1 MKISSCLYCGIFFPV
16 NNRVKAA
23 FGYDEVYN
31 NFLRCLMLYADDIVT
46 RSELVQMITPFLG
59 TFPELYK
66 QFKDMLGFN
75 ENGVNVEYIPM
86 KMIKLENARNKSGI
100 AADIDFSAGG
110 RNGASYLPLAPD
122 FKHPKCSSRTPLC
135 DEVLNDTW
143 VSFPTWSED
152 STFVQSCKTQYEEII
167 YRCEDERFELDMAIS
182 SNNYA
187 LQILEKVQKK
197 ISKMTA
203 EEKSTFALDNYLGG
217 TSLVLQRKALH
228 RLYGDKTEELVEG
241 LKRNPVVAVPIILKR
256 LKVKEDEWKEK
267 EKGFN
272 EIWRSQIDQY
282 YLKSLDH
289 QGINF
294 KQNDSKTFRPKGI
307 LNDLEMVIAESKAN
321 PQQMEPHFTLEFK
334 EVEVFLDAI
343 NLMLQYLKKLPGVHR
358 DDRRKIELVIRS
370 FIPYIFDAPSATKIG
385 NNLEIDEE
393 TQGDSMDVDNEG
405 KERSG
410 QNSSAGSSKDGNDGS
425 SEEDSNEEAQS
436 DESDKALIEEI
447 DVFEKMDPLPTTN
460 MPYTLFFV
468 SKIWF
473 VFFRQFHILIERLA
487 RFLHESNSK
496 EALVKQDGN
505 EDKSSGEENP
515 KSLYKELIESLTH
528 LLNGV
533 VDYSQFEEE
542 ARSLFGIHAYFSF
555 TMDKLI
561 LSIVRQ
567 LQQVVAD
574 DICKQCTAFFNQ
586 HTKKLSTGGC
596 TSGVEASQIEHQY
609 LRKVEKMMDAEQV
622 FKVIFY
628 KNLRILTI
636 ELLEI
641 EETSPDPIKAEK
653 WSNYLDT
660 YFDEDFCNEELL
672 AEVQQAPVFLKRNL
686 RKQMLFWKNRV
697 MQVEKQWHQRQS
709 SKSMKKHLP
718 LSARKKRAL
727 SIIAPILRKKPRR
740 LSIPE
745 SSVQPSCSGVVSNDG
760 NEPHSFDNI
769 ETIKPVGKFFKDN
782 KEELDAKEQRNKI
795 IGDDQVMIESEE
807 NLEKPDIPEKEE
819 NFLGYESV
827 VIDAVSSPN
836 AQTGEVTVES
846 PKSLPQI
853 ADQNSKETAVDEA
866 TKEELPKEEVEKMEV
881 DKDADTSFASPEKTN
896 DSVLELEDSSEEKS
910 EDVMV
915 PESSLKAID
924 SDTDMKSKGDLAENS
939 VNHVME
945 TNKDPKEEEPEAIE
959 DSNSVEKTDETEPGT
974 EKSIGKK
981 KLKQRVIQ
989 KTSEYA
995 IKTRKN
1001 RIKRKM
1007 KHGLLR
1013 SSNSSKRKQRQ
1024 TKCKFEVLDDPTF
1037 DFAYFSELP
1046 ESDKVSHLAFK
1057 YVTVEN
1063 NEEVTFMKGSSKI
1076 RFVQNH
1082 GLFVH
1087 RKDSLTRAK
1096 ETHQAVSEI
1105 KASNFNAWHRIW
1117 LERYVT
1123 PSMIKACNDWL
1134 LRSDKEKFKL
1144 FQVTVSDCTKPPYI
1158 PYNKYKVCHFK
1169 TVT

>member
-1 MKISSCLYCGIFFPV
+1 
-16 NNRVKAA
+16 
-23 FGYDEVYN
+23 
-31 NFLRCLMLYADDIVT
+31 
-46 RSELVQMITPFLG
+46 
-59 TFPELYK
+59 
-66 QFKDMLGFN
+66 
-75 ENGVNVEYIPM
+75 
-86 KMIKLENARNKSGI
+86 
-100 AADIDFSAGG
+100 
-110 RNGASYLPLAPD
+110 
-122 FKHPKCSSRTPLC
+122 
-135 DEVLNDTW
+135 
-143 VSFPTWSED
+143 
-152 STFVQSCKTQYEEII
+152 
-167 YRCEDERFELDMAIS
+167 
-182 SNNYA
+182 
-187 LQILEKVQKK
+187 
-197 ISKMTA
+197 
-203 EEKSTFALDNYLGG
+203 
-217 TSLVLQRKALH
+217 
-228 RLYGDKTEELVEG
+228 
-241 LKRNPVVAVPIILKR
+241 
-256 LKVKEDEWKEK
+256 
-267 EKGFN
+267 
-272 EIWRSQIDQY
+272 
-282 YLKSLDH
+282 
-289 QGINF
+289 
-294 KQNDSKTFRPKGI
+294 
-307 LNDLEMVIAESKAN
+307 
-321 PQQMEPHFTLEFK
+321 
-334 EVEVFLDAI
+334 
-343 NLMLQYLKKLPGVHR
+343 MLQL
-358 DDRRKIELVIRS
+358 
-370 FIPYIFDAPSATKIG
+370 
-385 NNLEIDEE
+385 
-393 TQGDSMDVDNEG
+393 GDSMDVDNDG

-410 QNSSAGSSKDGNDGS
+410 QNSSAGSSKDENEGS

-436 DESDKALIEEI
+436 DESDKAFIEEI
-447 DVFEKMDPLPTTN
+447 DVFDRIDPLPTTN

-473 VFFRQFHILIERLA
+473 VFFRQFHILFERLT

-496 EALVKQDGN
+496 EAPVKQDGN
-505 EDKSSGEENP
+505 EEENP

-533 VDYSQFEEE
+533 IDYSQFEDK

-574 DICKQCTAFFNQ
+574 DICKQSTAFFNQ
-586 HTKKLSTGGC
+586 HTKKISTGGC

-609 LRKVEKMMDAEQV
+609 LRKVEKMMDNEQV
-622 FKVIFY
+622 FKVIFH

-636 ELLEI
+636 DLLEI
-641 EETSPDPIKAEK
+641 EETSPDPIEAEK

-660 YFDEDFCNEELL
+660 YFDEDFCCEELL
-672 AEVQQAPVFLKRNL
+672 AEVQQVPVFLRRNL

-697 MQVEKQWHQRQS
+697 MHVEKQWHQRQS

-760 NEPHSFDNI
+760 NEPHSFDNS
-769 ETIKPVGKFFKDN
+769 ETIKPEGKFFEDN
-782 KEELDAKEQRNKI
+782 KKELDAKEQLNKI
-795 IGDDQVMIESEE
+795 IGDDQVTIGSEE

-819 NFLGYESV
+819 NFLGNESV

-836 AQTGEVTVES
+836 AQTEEVSVES
-846 PKSLPQI
+846 PKSLPEI
-853 ADQNSKETAVDEA
+853 ADKNSKETAADEA
-866 TKEELPKEEVEKMEV
+866 TKEAEKMEV
-881 DKDADTSFASPEKTN
+881 DKDAYISVASPEETD
-896 DSVLELEDSSEEKS
+896 DSVIELEDASEKNISEEKS

-915 PESSLKAID
+915 PESSLKATD
-924 SDTDMKSKGDLAENS
+924 SDTDMKSKGDMAENS
-939 VNHVME
+939 VSRVLE
-945 TNKDPKEEEPEAIE
+945 TNKDRKEEEHEAVE
-959 DSNSVEKTDETEPGT
+959 DSKSVEKTDETESQA

-981 KLKQRVIQ
+981 QLKRRVIQ
-989 KTSEYA
+989 KTSEYS

-1007 KHGLLR
+1007 KRGLLR

-1024 TKCKFEVLDDPTF
+1024 TKRKFEVLDDPTF

-1057 YVTVEN
+1057 YVTVED
-1063 NEEVTFMKGSSKI
+1063 NEEVTFTKGSNKI

-1082 GLFVH
+1082 GLFAH
-1087 RKDSLTRAK
+1087 HKDSLTRAQ

-1123 PSMIKACNDWL
+1123 PSMMKSCNDWL
-1134 LRSDKEKFKL
+1134 LRSDPEKFKL
-1144 FQVTVSDCTKPPYI
+1144 FRVTVSDCTKPPYI